1 MVHQTIPP
9 TAESAGTMPFDRVV
23 RGAPNR
29 RLRTIAAHPRQ
40 SVPSCGADSR
50 PGPAH
55 ALQCGRTPRGY
66 NGPMTT
72 RWATATAAAAILVA
86 AAVVAQDPAPAPGSG
101 SIRAGDL
108 EADVRFL
115 AADSLRGRLTDTPEN
130 RIAADFIASR
140 FARHGLAPVGA
151 DGTHFHRFDLL
162 TTALGPDND
171 LRVTGAGQRDPVL
184 GPAFYPDPVSATAS
198 TAGNVV
204 FVGFGIDAPSLG
216 HDDYRDAELAGAVAL
231 MLDHQP
237 GEFRRNSPFD
247 GTVRSESARLVRK
260 VLAAQARGAVAVLV
274 APDLH
279 NRGRTRGPARPMGSV
294 WPSRPPR
301 VPRYGLASWVEAVDI
316 PVVHISG
323 DLAERIAE
331 AADRSFDELTEAA
344 ERPGGAAALPLAGP
358 RVELTTSVRRTTV
371 ANRNVVGLIEG
382 ADPALRDEWIIIG
395 AHYDHDGARGSVIY
409 NGADDDASGVA
420 ALIEIAEAYRAAAH
434 GGDRPGRSILLAAW
448 NSEEQGLLG
457 AWAYTE
463 APLHPLDR
471 TVAVV
476 NMDMIGR
483 DEEIPRIGGIRFR
496 GFEPQSAESN
506 RNAVNVLGYSRSPD
520 LRRAVERANRATDL
534 DVRFRYD
541 DSPSNLL
548 RRSDQWPFLFRE
560 IPALFVHTGLHPDYH
575 TERDTPEKLRYG
587 KMTRIVRM
595 VHQLSWDLAGDA
607 ERPAYVRP

>member
-1 MVHQTIPP
+1 MPV
-9 TAESAGTMPFDRVV
+9 SARKSTTSTTWSEGD
-23 RGAPNR
+23 A
-29 RLRTIAAHPRQ
+29 
-40 SVPSCGADSR
+40 
-50 PGPAH
+50 
-55 ALQCGRTPRGY
+55 RGY

-72 RWATATAAAAILVA
+72 RWAAATAAAILVA
-86 AAVVAQDPAPAPGSG
+86 AAVVAQDPTPAPGNG

-115 AADSLRGRLTDTPEN
+115 AADSLRGRLTDTSEN

-162 TTALGPDND
+162 TTALGPDNA
-171 LRVTGAGQRDPVL
+171 LGVTGIGQTDLAL
-184 GPAFYPDPVSATAS
+184 GGTFYPDPASATGSA
-198 TAGNVV
+198 AGNVV
-204 FVGFGIDAPSLG
+204 FVGFGIDAPPLG
-216 HDDYRDAELAGAVAL
+216 HDDYREAELAGAVAL
-231 MLDHQP
+231 MLDHEP
-237 GEFRRNSPFD
+237 GRFRRDSPFD
-247 GTVRSESARLVRK
+247 GTTRSESSRLVRK

-274 APDLH
+274 APDSH
-279 NRGRTRGPARPMGSV
+279 NVRTRGPASPMGTV

-301 VPRYGLASWVEAVDI
+301 VPRYALGSWVEAVDV

-344 ERPGGAAALPLAGP
+344 ERRGGVAAVALAGP
-358 RVELTTSVRRTTV
+358 RVEVTASVRRTTV
-371 ANRNVVGLIEG
+371 PNRNVVGLIEG
-382 ADPALRDEWIIIG
+382 ADPDLRDEWIIIG

-420 ALIEIAEAYRAAAH
+420 ALIEIAEAYGAAARN
-434 GGDRPGRSILLAAW
+434 GNRPGRSILLAAW
-448 NSEEQGLLG
+448 NSEEQGLFG

-463 APLHPLDR
+463 APLHPLER
-471 TVAVV
+471 TVAVL

-483 DEEIPRIGGIRFR
+483 DEEIPRIGGARFR
-496 GFEPQSAESN
+496 GLEPQTAESN

-520 LRRAVERANRATDL
+520 LRRAVERANRTTGL
-534 DVRFRYD
+534 EVRFRYD
-541 DSPSNLL
+541 DNPSNLL
-548 RRSDQWPFLFRE
+548 RRSDQWPFLYRE

-575 TERDTPEKLRYG
+575 TERDTPEKLRYD

-595 VHQLSWDLAGDA
+595 VHQLSWNLAGDA
-607 ERPAYVRP
+607 QRPAYVRP

>member
-9 TAESAGTMPFDRVV
+9 APEPAPRPGADFRPRARAR
-23 RGAPNR
+23 RGARAN
-29 RLRTIAAHPRQ
+29 A
-40 SVPSCGADSR
+40 
-50 PGPAH
+50 
-55 ALQCGRTPRGY
+55 RGY

-72 RWATATAAAAILVA
+72 RWAAAATAAALLVA

-140 FARHGLAPVGA
+140 FARHGLAPAGS

-171 LRVTGAGQRDPVL
+171 LRVTGAGQPDLAL
-184 GPAFYPDPVSATAS
+184 GGAFYPDPASATGNA
-198 TAGNVV
+198 AGNIV

-216 HDDYRDAELAGAVAL
+216 HDDYREADLAGAVAL
-231 MLDHQP
+231 MLDHEP
-237 GEFRRNSPFD
+237 GEFRRDSPFD
-247 GTVRSESARLVRK
+247 GTMRSESARLVRK
-260 VLAAQARGAVAVLV
+260 VLAAQARGAAAVLV
-274 APDLH
+274 APDRH
-279 NRGRTRGPARPMGSV
+279 NHGRTRGPARPMGSV

-323 DLAERIAE
+323 DLAESIAE

-344 ERPGGAAALPLAGP
+344 ERPGGAAALLLAGP
-358 RVELTTSVRRTTV
+358 RVELATSVRRTTV

-420 ALIEIAEAYRAAAH
+420 ALLEIAEAYRAAARA
-434 GGDRPGRSILLAAW
+434 GDRPGRSILLAAW

-471 TVAVV
+471 TVAML

-483 DEEIPRIGGIRFR
+483 DEEVPRIGGLRFR
-496 GFEPQSAESN
+496 GLEPQSAESN
-506 RNAVNVLGYSRSPD
+506 RNAVNILGYSRSPD
-520 LRRAVERANRATDL
+520 LRRAVERANRATGL

-541 DSPSNLL
+541 DNASNLL

-560 IPALFVHTGLHPDYH
+560 VPALFVHTGLHPDYH
-575 TERDTPEKLRYG
+575 TERDTPEKLRYD

-595 VHQLSWDLAGDA
+595 VHQLSWNLAGDA

>member
-1 MVHQTIPP
+1 M
-9 TAESAGTMPFDRVV
+9 
-23 RGAPNR
+23 
-29 RLRTIAAHPRQ
+29 
-40 SVPSCGADSR
+40 
-50 PGPAH
+50 
-55 ALQCGRTPRGY
+55 
-66 NGPMTT
+66 
-72 RWATATAAAAILVA
+72 
-86 AAVVAQDPAPAPGSG
+86 
-101 SIRAGDL
+101 
-108 EADVRFL
+108 
-115 AADSLRGRLTDTPEN
+115 
-130 RIAADFIASR
+130 
-140 FARHGLAPVGA
+140 GA
-151 DGTHFHRFDLL
+151 DGTHFHRFDLV

-171 LRVTGAGQRDPVL
+171 LRVTGAGQRDLVL

-198 TAGNVV
+198 AAGNVV

-216 HDDYRDAELAGAVAL
+216 HDDYREADVAGAVAL
-231 MLDHQP
+231 MLDHEP
-237 GEFRRNSPFD
+237 GEFRRDSPFA
-247 GTVRSESARLVRK
+247 GTMRSESARLVRK

-274 APDLH
+274 APDRR
-279 NRGRTRGPARPMGSV
+279 NRGPARPMGSV

-420 ALIEIAEAYRAAAH
+420 ALIEIAEAYRAAAR

-463 APLHPLDR
+463 LPLHPLDR

-483 DEEIPRIGGIRFR
+483 DEEVPRIGGIRFR

-575 TERDTPEKLRYG
+575 TERDTPEKLRYD

-595 VHQLSWDLAGDA
+595 VHQLSWDLAVDA